1 MFSDNPASKLATA
14 LRILAPF
21 WSVSGCLSLKLL
33 SSRLPA
39 ALVARGEPH
48 GGGRF
53 LLPSSPGQVWPL
65 GRTRL
70 TLSEFRS
77 NTGAQ
82 DRECATCETCT
93 PAKCDK

>member
-21 WSVSGCLSLKLL
+21 WSVSGRLFLKLL

-39 ALVARGEPH
+39 ALWPAGEPP

-53 LLPSSPGQVWPL
+53 LLPSSPGQVSPL
-65 GRTRL
+65 PRTRL

-77 NTGAQ
+77 STGGTSS
-82 DRECATCETCT
+82 RV
-93 PAKCDK
+93 CDV